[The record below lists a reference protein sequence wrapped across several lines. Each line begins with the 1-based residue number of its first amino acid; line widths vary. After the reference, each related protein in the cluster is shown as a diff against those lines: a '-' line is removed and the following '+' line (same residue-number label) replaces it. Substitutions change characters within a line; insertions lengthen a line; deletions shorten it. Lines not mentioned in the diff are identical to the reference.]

1 MEYLEDGHLELYN
14 LKDDLGETKNL
25 ASTQPDKAKELH
37 DRLIAWRKETGAPMP
52 TPNKKA
58 EAGET
63 APAAKKKGKGK
74 KAAGA

>member
-25 ASTQPDKAKELH
+25 ATTNPDKAKELLE
-37 DRLIAWRKETGAPMP
+37 RLNAWRKETGAPMP
-52 TPNKKA
+52 TPNKKT

-63 APAAKKKGKGK
+63 APNAKKTGKGK
-74 KAAGA
+74 KKAGA